1 MKYLLI
7 TALILFTLAGPALG
21 KASAD
26 WDFYGGGYSGSSD
39 FYAYFGW

>member
-1 MKYLLI
+1 MKHFLI
-7 TALILFTLAGPALG
+7 AALILFTLAGPAIG

-26 WDFYGGGYSGSSD
+26 WDYGGGYSGSSD